1 MKRISPLNAK
11 GSAENNVCPFI
22 NKEEEQLTKSS
33 LSLVL
38 SSDPAYVFFLARV
51 LLLKPFTGPMIFIFF
66 ADASSQLFT

>member
-33 LSLVL
+33 LSL
-38 SSDPAYVFFLARV
+38 A
-51 LLLKPFTGPMIFIFF
+51 
-66 ADASSQLFT
+66 LFD

>member
-11 GSAENNVCPFI
+11 GSVENNVCPFI
-22 NKEEEQLTKSS
+22 NKKNSSPRVLCLWFFRLIQLMS
-33 LSLVL
+33 
-38 SSDPAYVFFLARV
+38 FFLARV